1 MVDLL
6 NPRNHSRGPAIAI
19 CRTLAAGNIQ
29 ELTGG
34 GATVLEVPGI
44 LDRQI
49 SRRDFLNV
57 TRYGATA
64 SLLNQSVLGQRA
76 ESAFNPIRSCILVM
90 LYGGPSHLDTW
101 DMKTLAPIEIR
112 GEYQPIQTSL
122 PGRVVCEHLPLCARL
137 IDRLAVVR
145 SMHHGMSNHNSAM
158 YQALAGRQPRIDLD
172 VLGANRAEDFP
183 GFGSALS
190 YVTDAEQTESRSD
203 SLTNVALPHVMH
215 NVVDLPGQNAGFLG
229 GGHDPLQITHDPN
242 RTDFHVPNLRLPP
255 GVNEHRMERRLSLLQ
270 SLQRELTSTNEDSI
284 DAYRQRAQ
292 ELLHSET
299 VQRAFRI
306 DQEPDRVRNRY
317 GRNTLGQSLLLAR
330 KLVEADVRFINVND
344 KVYNGQDANWDSH
357 SNVFPRHRELLPPFD
372 QGFSALIEDLA
383 DRGLLESTLVVVTG
397 EFGRTPRINA
407 NAGRDHWPDCYSVVL
422 AGGGV
427 AAGSTY
433 GTSDRSGA
441 YPLTDAV
448 TPGDLA
454 ATLFWRFGIDAGHE
468 IHDPLGR
475 PSPLAEGRPI
485 RRLFGGFAQG

>member
-1 MVDLL
+1 MDGHLDT
-6 NPRNHSRGPAIAI
+6 RNDSKDPASAI
-19 CRTLAAGNIQ
+19 CPALAVGNIQ
-29 ELTGG
+29 RLTGG
-34 GATVLEVPGI
+34 GTTMLEIPGI
-44 LDRQI
+44 LDRRVP
-49 SRRDFLNV
+49 RRHFLNMSG
-57 TRYGATA
+57 YSAAA
-64 SLLNQSVLGQRA
+64 SLLNQSVLGRPA
-76 ESAFNPIRSCILVM
+76 ESSVNPIRSCILVM

-101 DMKTLAPIEIR
+101 DMKPLAPTEIR

-122 PGRVVCEHLPLCARL
+122 PGRVVCEHLPHCGRL
-137 IDRLAVVR
+137 IDKLTVVR
-145 SMHHGMSNHNSAM
+145 SMHHGMGNHNSAM

-190 YVTDAEQTESRSD
+190 FVTHGGRPGSRSD

-229 GGHDPLQITHDPN
+229 GQHDPLQITHDPN
-242 RTDFHVPNLRLPP
+242 RADFHVPNLRLPP
-255 GVNEHRMERRLSLLQ
+255 GVNEQRMVRRLSLLQ
-270 SLQRELTSTNEDSI
+270 SLQREVNRGGEESVDV
-284 DAYRQRAQ
+284 YHQRAQ
-292 ELLHSET
+292 DLLHSES

-306 DQEPDRVRNRY
+306 DEESEPVRNRY

-330 KLVEADVRFINVND
+330 KLVEADVCFINVND
-344 KVYNGQDANWDSH
+344 KIYNGQDTNWDSH

-372 QGFSALIEDLA
+372 QGFSALIDDL
-383 DRGLLESTLVVVTG
+383 DHRGLLETTLVVVTG
-397 EFGRTPRINA
+397 EFGRTPRVNA

-448 TPGDLA
+448 SPGDLA
-454 ATLFWRFGIDAGHE
+454 ATLFWRFGIDSRQE

-485 RRLFGGFAQG
+485 QRLFSGVAQG